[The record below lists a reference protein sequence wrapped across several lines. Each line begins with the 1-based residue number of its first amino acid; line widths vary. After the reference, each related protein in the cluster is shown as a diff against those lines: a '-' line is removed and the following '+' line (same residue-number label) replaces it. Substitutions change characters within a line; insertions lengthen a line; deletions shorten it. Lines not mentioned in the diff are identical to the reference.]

1 MLHLINPGFFPGFF
15 YYASFRGDNG
25 KIYMKEITLQFGG
38 TYMKNSLVVKFFI
51 WFFVS
56 LFALVFVK
64 QILYVNFPYNPN
76 VSIEAN
82 GLVIIGLIIIFG
94 LLILKKLDDL
104 KHK

>member
-1 MLHLINPGFFPGFF
+1 MLHLINPGYFPGFF

-51 WFFVS
+51 WFIAS
-56 LFALVFVK
+56 LFALVCVK
-64 QILYVNFPYNPN
+64 QIVYIISPYDTDIR
-76 VSIEAN
+76 SY

>member
-1 MLHLINPGFFPGFF
+1 MLLLG
-15 YYASFRGDNG
+15 GDNG

-38 TYMKNSLVVKFFI
+38 TYMKNNTVVKFFI
-51 WFFVS
+51 WFIAS
-56 LFALVFVK
+56 LFALVCVK
-64 QILYVNFPYNPN
+64 QIAYIISPYDAK
-76 VSIEAN
+76 IRYY